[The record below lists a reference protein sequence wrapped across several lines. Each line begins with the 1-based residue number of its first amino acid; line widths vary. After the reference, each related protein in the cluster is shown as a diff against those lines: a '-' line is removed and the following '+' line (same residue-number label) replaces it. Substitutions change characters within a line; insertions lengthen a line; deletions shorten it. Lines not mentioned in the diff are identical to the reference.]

1 MSYDAVGCFPQ
12 CVSYPLLA
20 LPPDFFLRW
29 DLPLPLIS
37 THKTFYR
44 TAATNLNSTTPVTIA
59 VTCTTNSISSNNMY
73 GDSRAHA
80 PVSLLKPIFSNHA
93 QIVQN
98 NHTLQ
103 LHPTHS
109 NLALTTISMGSLTGK
124 TAINHGFYNLSI
136 SMPNVAQ
143 TITLTTTSST
153 VTMNTITPATTSLL
167 NTIESTNENYYKSLL
182 NLSSYSPL
190 HIPIRFMRQN
200 TDDHSFKQQYN
211 QLSQKSKTTIHLPN
225 I

>member
-1 MSYDAVGCFPQ
+1 MF
-12 CVSYPLLA
+12 
-20 LPPDFFLRW
+20 
-29 DLPLPLIS
+29 
-37 THKTFYR
+37 
-44 TAATNLNSTTPVTIA
+44 
-59 VTCTTNSISSNNMY
+59 

-153 VTMNTITPATTSLL
+153 VTMNTVTPATTSLL